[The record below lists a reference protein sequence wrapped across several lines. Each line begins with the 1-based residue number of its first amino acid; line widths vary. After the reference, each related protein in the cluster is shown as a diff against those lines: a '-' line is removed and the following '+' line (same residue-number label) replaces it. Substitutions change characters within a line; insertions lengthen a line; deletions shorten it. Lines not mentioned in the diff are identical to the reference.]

1 MVMIICVNI
10 VKHIYYFIYAI
21 DICFSVVRNTHYII
35 APVPYRLNIVNLPLT
50 ALFKK
55 NGYYIDN
62 IYRACTKSACWE
74 GALSQ

>member
-1 MVMIICVNI
+1 MYVDINAPHCST
-10 VKHIYYFIYAI
+10 VKNLQ
-21 DICFSVVRNTHYII
+21 SVI
-35 APVPYRLNIVNLPLT
+35 APIPCGLNTANLPWW